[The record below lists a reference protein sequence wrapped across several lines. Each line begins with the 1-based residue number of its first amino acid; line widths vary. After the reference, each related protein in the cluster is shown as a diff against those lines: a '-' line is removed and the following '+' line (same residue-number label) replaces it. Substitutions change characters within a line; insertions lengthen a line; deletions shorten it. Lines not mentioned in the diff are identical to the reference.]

1 MPSLLDRA
9 IETQNRTWSR
19 MNEIR
24 EEAEREGRE
33 MTEEERTNWD
43 AAEADLTRASSDIER
58 INRMAALDT
67 VDRSGAVITTGGPE
81 DREAGGQD
89 AEQARYADAFGRYL
103 RSGMRRLSDDQRSL
117 LERSYSELSDTRA
130 QAAGIDTLGG
140 YLVPDGFLTTMTET
154 MRAYGGI
161 LGLATPINTAT
172 GNDLMWPTNDDTGNE
187 GEILGENDEV
197 GERDVTVGQRKLKA
211 HIYSSRMV
219 KASLALIQDSAF
231 DLDAWLPR
239 KLGER
244 IGRRA
249 ARSFTTGSGVDE
261 PQGIT
266 VGIGIGKTGGAGQ
279 VTSVTYD
286 DLIDLEHSV
295 DPAYRDAG
303 RCRFVYNDTTLSTL
317 RKLKDADGRPLW
329 VPVPAPG
336 FAATIN
342 GQPYTVDNSM
352 PGPGANNVSIVYGDI
367 AAGYVVR
374 QVLAVQTMRLA
385 ERYAEKLQV
394 AFLSFARLDGMIDD
408 YSAIKGYKHPAS

>member
-1 MPSLLDRA
+1 MPTLLDRA

-24 EEAEREGRE
+24 EEAEREGRD

-43 AAEADLTRASSDIER
+43 AAEADLTRASNDIER
-58 INRMAALDT
+58 LNRMAALDT
-67 VDRSGAVITTGGPE
+67 VDRSNAVITTGGPD
-81 DREAGGQD
+81 DRTGVDRDAQD
-89 AEQARYADAFGRYL
+89 ARYADAFGRYL
-103 RSGMRRLSDDQRSL
+103 RGGMRRLSDDQRAL
-117 LERSYSELSDTRA
+117 LETNFSEMPDARA

-140 YLVPDGFLTTMTET
+140 YLVPEGFLARMTEA
-154 MRAYGGI
+154 MKAYGGI
-161 LGLATPINTAT
+161 LGLATPINTST
-172 GNDLMWPTNDDTGNE
+172 GNDLPWPTNDDTGNE
-187 GEILGENDEV
+187 GEILGENEEV
-197 GERDVTVGQRKLKA
+197 TEQGVTVGQRKLKA

-219 KASLALIQDSAF
+219 KTSQVLLQDTAF
-231 DLDAWLPR
+231 DLEAWLPR

-249 ARSFTTGSGVDE
+249 ARSFTTGTGIDE

-266 VGIGIGKTGGAGQ
+266 VGITVGKLGASGQ
-279 VTSVTYD
+279 TTSITYD

-295 DPAYRDAG
+295 DPAYREAG
-303 RCRFVYNDTTLSTL
+303 RCRFVFSDTMLATL
-317 RKLKDADGRPLW
+317 RKLKDGDGRPLW

-336 FAATIN
+336 FASTLN

-352 PGPGANNVSIVYGDI
+352 PAPAAGAKSIVFGDI

-385 ERYAEKLQV
+385 ERYAERLQV
-394 AFLSFARLDGMIDD
+394 AFLSFARLDAMIDD
-408 YSAIKGYKHPAS
+408 YSAIKAYQQAAS